1 VDDSVRTKP
10 AIPGMVF
17 GTYEQAMA
25 MVGATTEP
33 VVADLDVNQALSQGF
48 CGMIQD
54 GNPAYWGDGV
64 ASYGGPIAPPAML
77 LTWLLPLPWRPD
89 MGDPKPVLAASLPL
103 PGNTVINVRHHVE
116 MFRPLHYGVRLVMVE
131 KLISV
136 SPLKRTKLGDGHFIT
151 TEMLISAQTGEEV
164 GVITNTVLR
173 YAPTEGE

>member
-1 VDDSVRTKP
+1 
-10 AIPGMVF
+10 
-17 GTYEQAMA
+17 
-25 MVGATTEP
+25 
-33 VVADLDVNQALSQGF
+33 
-48 CGMIQD
+48 
-54 GNPAYWGDGV
+54 
-64 ASYGGPIAPPAML
+64 
-77 LTWLLPLPWRPD
+77 
-89 MGDPKPVLAASLPL
+89 
-103 PGNTVINVRHHVE
+103 